1 MNRQNLIC
9 FPTSLLS
16 ITAIA
21 TAILCGIPPATFA
34 DPATNNSSV
43 PFIIPTLSGNGSIAI
58 DTATAPDLT
67 DWADHTL
74 APVLAAWYPK
84 IVAMLPSPGFIAPA
98 SFTVTIR
105 PMDGVAYTTGTNVVV
120 SADWC
125 RHEMTGQ
132 AIGSVVHEMVH
143 VVQQYGRLGY
153 GDRAPGW
160 LVEGMADYIRWFK
173 FEPQSH
179 GADIAWMRR
188 HGKHFSPHYDDSYRV
203 SANFLNWVTE
213 KYDSNMVT
221 QVNAVLRE
229 GNYTDDFWKQHT
241 GKTVQELGLEWKQQI
256 EAQFSESPELNKGN

>member
-1 MNRQNLIC
+1 MNMHKLIR
-9 FPTSLLS
+9 FPTLVLS
-16 ITAIA
+16 IAAIA
-21 TAILCGIPPATFA
+21 TDILFGIPLVSSA
-34 DPATNNSSV
+34 DPATNIASTPFTIPV
-43 PFIIPTLSGNGSIAI
+43 PAVSGSIAI
-58 DTATAPDLT
+58 DTAAAPDLT

-84 IVAMLPSPGFIAPA
+84 IVAMLPSPGFVAPA
-98 SFTVTIR
+98 NFTVTIR

-125 RHEMTGQ
+125 RHEIEGQ

-160 LVEGMADYIRWFK
+160 LVEGMADYVRWFK
-173 FEPQSH
+173 FEPKSH
-179 GADIAWMRR
+179 GADIVWMRR

-229 GNYTDDFWKQHT
+229 GNYTDDFWKQRT
-241 GKTVQELGLEWKQQI
+241 DKTVQELGAEWRQKI
-256 EAQFSESPELNKGN
+256 ETQLSESPEPKI